1 MNECDFQLF
10 HFTNKWIILANQAG
24 DHLLCF
30 AQNILTAMDQTWHPE
45 HFFCSH
51 CGDLF
56 GPDGETAADLSIKLK
71 QLITTRM
78 PRTSHTY
85 ILWVSRSSRHLRN
98 DRLYWMNL
106 SFPGF
111 MERDGKP
118 YCSRDF
124 YRLFAPKC
132 SGCGEP
138 VKENYLS
145 AANGTW
151 HPDCFVCAVS
161 ELVALKAGMQ
171 FSHVTHSL

>member
-1 MNECDFQLF
+1 
-10 HFTNKWIILANQAG
+10 
-24 DHLLCF
+24 
-30 AQNILTAMDQTWHPE
+30 MDQTWHPE

-56 GPDGETAADLSIKLK
+56 GPDGETIGNSPIKQVSGSGHHLKNDLLY
-71 QLITTRM
+71 LIN
-78 PRTSHTY
+78 
-85 ILWVSRSSRHLRN
+85 VS
-98 DRLYWMNL
+98 L
-106 SFPGF
+106 SAGY
-111 MERDGKP
+111 MEKDGKP

-138 VKENYLS
+138 VKDNYLS

-161 ELVALKAGMQ
+161 ELVAFKTGMQ
-171 FSHVTHSL
+171 